1 MRLQKFLEFKESDLE
16 PIKSFQ
22 LKDELNPKLW
32 TDFELDR
39 GVYKNLIKIATDFY
53 DSLELKGKIKDII
66 LTGSLCNYNWSEKYS
81 DYDLHILVDFSEI
94 SDDLILVK
102 KFVDAAKTIWNKEHN
117 IKLKGYE
124 VEIYIQSEKE
134 KHRST
139 GIYSL
144 LNDKWK
150 VKPNKEKF
158 EIDEDLITKKGESLM
173 LSIDDLEKESKENLP
188 YTTFKSH
195 VKKVW
200 EKIKKMRLE
209 ALEEGGEYSTGNLV
223 FKLLRRN
230 GYIEKLL
237 KMKREAY
244 ENQFMSEG
252 IRDWFKD
259 SEEDTLGKN
268 ILKKVDDVDP
278 EDIQVSKD
286 GSGGWI
292 LVTKVGSNIIRIEK
306 SIHYGAR
313 YMMDHYV
320 VTINDANL
328 PCSNS
333 IKEKIYWK
341 LMDMY
346 KEEKKRSDIQK
357 ISTDLML

>member
-1 MRLQKFLEFKESDLE
+1 MRLKKFFEFKESDLD
-16 PIKSFQ
+16 PIKSFH

-39 GVYKNLIKIATDFY
+39 GVHKNLVKIATDFY

-81 DYDLHILVDFSEI
+81 DYDLHILVNFSDI

-124 VEIYIQSEKE
+124 VEIYIQDEKE

-139 GIYSL
+139 GVYSL

-158 EIDEDLITKKGESLM
+158 EIDEDLIAKKAESIM
-173 LSIDDLEKESKENLP
+173 LSIDDLEKESKEDLP
-188 YTTFKSH
+188 YTTFKGH

-209 ALEEGGEYSTGNLV
+209 ALDEGGEYSTGNLV

-230 GYIEKLL
+230 GYIEKIMI
-237 KMKREAY
+237 MKKNAY
-244 ENQFMSEG
+244 EKQFTLNEG
-252 IRDWFKD
+252 ILDWFKD
-259 SEEDTLGKN
+259 SEEDAMGKQ
-268 ILKKVDDVDP
+268 ILKKLDDVDP
-278 EDIQVSKD
+278 EDIEMTKD
-286 GSGGWI
+286 NGNWI
-292 LVTKVGSNIIRIEK
+292 LFAKLGNNLIRIER
-306 SIHYGAR
+306 SVHYGAR
-313 YMMDHYV
+313 HMHSNHNI
-320 VTINDANL
+320 TINDSEL
-328 PCSNS
+328 PCSSS
-333 IKEKIYWK
+333 IKAKIYSK
-341 LMDMY
+341 LVTMY
-346 KEEKKRSDIQK
+346 NDEKKRQNIQK
-357 ISTDLML
+357 ISTDLNI